1 VTSDP
6 LDSDRGADVPPP
18 FSHTPAVA
26 PEPEAGAWFFC
37 LRHPVKDGSIRIV
50 MVGEFDVA
58 TAGRARDVIRRA
70 QDDAAE
76 VICDLGD
83 VSFIDVCGLRVLL
96 DASAHAGGTGARLIL
111 VHTPGFVS
119 SALAALGLESELELD
134 SRSPPVPHLGP
145 ADCAPAN
152 RRARTRRVRPRLRG

>member
-6 LDSDRGADVPPP
+6 LDSDRGVDVPPP
-18 FSHTPAVA
+18 FTHTPAVA
-26 PEPEAGAWFFC
+26 PEAEAGAWFFC
-37 LRHPVKDGSIRIV
+37 LRHPVEDGSICIV

-96 DASAHAGGTGARLIL
+96 DASAHAGRTGARLIL

-119 SALAALGLESELELD
+119 RALAALGLENELELD
-134 SRSPPVPHLGP
+134 ARLPPVPHLGP

-152 RRARTRRVRPRLRG
+152 RRARTRRARPRLRG

>member
-6 LDSDRGADVPPP
+6 LDSDRGVAVSPP
-18 FSHTPAVA
+18 FTHTSAVA
-26 PEPEAGAWFFC
+26 PEPEAGPWFFC
-37 LRHPVKDGSIRIV
+37 LRHPVEAGSVRIV

-58 TAGRARDVIRRA
+58 TAGRARDAIRRA

-83 VSFIDVCGLRVLL
+83 VSFIDVCGLHVLL
-96 DASAHAGGTGARLIL
+96 DASAHARHTGARLIL
-111 VHTPGFVS
+111 IHSPAFIS
-119 SALAALGLESELELD
+119 KALVALGLEGALEMD
-134 SRSPPVPHLGP
+134 RRSPTVPHLGP

-152 RRARTRRVRPRLRG
+152 RRARTRLARPRLRR